1 MLPADLRLAGL
12 CLRPNIL
19 RAALC
24 QCTRRALQTE
34 AAPEASSS
42 SADLFLHA
50 SSPET
55 MHEKNVNTRLQTIF
69 VRPWDGISSMV
80 ELYAIIRGLE
90 RHFGRIREY
99 QVGRDTNVPNIYLPY
114 FWARF
119 ADSESMDRV
128 PRDPTVLKIEVPLV
142 NSTRQGGVGL
152 DDLYRLLKPQNYVDP
167 TQESLDVL
175 KSDEAVVEETVT
187 VDVRVERSSATPF
200 LPPHQTAVLIPGAVD
215 TRSRVDI
222 GVFQHFGAWGGFYTP
237 RDSAIDDKTRFMRQ
251 ARTKSAQIV
260 REWQRKRGID
270 VQEEPEDSTVQAET
284 LDVPDR
290 DVQASEPL
298 APSLVEQTAA
308 SGEEDLTSSAA
319 TASVADMHTPAPP
332 PPQKVGL
339 SRRERILEQARHVA
353 RTPLPA
359 QLTAVAEQQQE
370 EKKREREREKE
381 EEERI
386 RVSMRERLWKIMGG
400 KWF

>member
-1 MLPADLRLAGL
+1 
-12 CLRPNIL
+12 
-19 RAALC
+19 
-24 QCTRRALQTE
+24 
-34 AAPEASSS
+34 
-42 SADLFLHA
+42 
-50 SSPET
+50 
-55 MHEKNVNTRLQTIF
+55 
-69 VRPWDGISSMV
+69 
-80 ELYAIIRGLE
+80 
-90 RHFGRIREY
+90 
-99 QVGRDTNVPNIYLPY
+99 
-114 FWARF
+114 
-119 ADSESMDRV
+119 MDRV

-187 VDVRVERSSATPF
+187 VDVRVERSK
-200 LPPHQTAVLIPGAVD
+200 TAVLIPGAVD

-308 SGEEDLTSSAA
+308 LGEEDLISSAA
-319 TASVADMHTPAPP
+319 TASVVDTHTPAPP

>member
-99 QVGRDTNVPNIYLPY
+99 QVGRVSLPSHELSCFTCEHGIRAPHAPEGANHTLFSAQDTNVPNIYLPY

-200 LPPHQTAVLIPGAVD
+200 LPPH
-215 TRSRVDI
+215 
-222 GVFQHFGAWGGFYTP
+222 
-237 RDSAIDDKTRFMRQ
+237 
-251 ARTKSAQIV
+251 
-260 REWQRKRGID
+260 
-270 VQEEPEDSTVQAET
+270 
-284 LDVPDR
+284 
-290 DVQASEPL
+290 
-298 APSLVEQTAA
+298 
-308 SGEEDLTSSAA
+308 
-319 TASVADMHTPAPP
+319 
-332 PPQKVGL
+332 
-339 SRRERILEQARHVA
+339 RRPV
-353 RTPLPA
+353 
-359 QLTAVAEQQQE
+359 
-370 EKKREREREKE
+370 
-381 EEERI
+381 
-386 RVSMRERLWKIMGG
+386 
-400 KWF
+400 